1 MSAAVCLRA
10 RVQEFLREQRNLGF
24 HLVSCGRE
32 LLNFSSFVEDSKH
45 LGAVTLE
52 LTAKWAREAHGGNVS
67 TETSARRLVNL
78 RPFLRWLRQ
87 FEATTEVPDDS
98 IFGSL
103 PGRKTPHIYRADE
116 VLALMQEAGKLGPA
130 DGLRAATYATLFGL
144 IAATGL
150 RIGEALGLADV
161 DVDLAAGVLTVR
173 GAKFGKSRLVPVHP
187 SVIAPL
193 AAYRATRMKQV
204 ANTAQSL
211 FFVGSRGLHR
221 GKPLGDRQVH
231 RIFTQLRKQLGWVDR
246 GGHGQPRIHD
256 LRHSFAVKRLTLWHE
271 QDIDLNQRML
281 ALSTYMG
288 HVRIA
293 HTYWYLTG
301 VPELMA
307 LAGARFEC
315 FACAGEFDHE

>member
-1 MSAAVCLRA
+1 
-10 RVQEFLREQRNLGF
+10 
-24 HLVSCGRE
+24 
-32 LLNFSSFVEDSKH
+32 
-45 LGAVTLE
+45 
-52 LTAKWAREAHGGNVS
+52 
-67 TETSARRLVNL
+67 
-78 RPFLRWLRQ
+78 
-87 FEATTEVPDDS
+87 
-98 IFGSL
+98 
-103 PGRKTPHIYRADE
+103 
-116 VLALMQEAGKLGPA
+116 MQEAGKLGPS

-150 RIGEALGLADV
+150 RIGEALGLADI

-173 GAKFGKSRLVPVHP
+173 GAKFGKSRLVPVHV

-193 AAYRATRMKQV
+193 AAYRAIRMKQV
-204 ANTAQSL
+204 PNAPQSL
-211 FFVGSRGLHR
+211 FFVGSRGVLL

-256 LRHSFAVKRLTLWHE
+256 LRHSFAVKRLTLWHA

-288 HVRIA
+288 HVRIS

-315 FACAGEFDHE
+315 FACAGEFDDE